1 MRPLM
6 NQTHQ
11 SQTPSSR
18 ITIKTAAKLLAICLI
33 VAAVPLALYVRVKS
47 EDSARFSKAEDSVAV
62 TKRAK
67 GTLRCRPQV
76 AASPS

>member
-18 ITIKTAAKLLAICLI
+18 ITIRTVAKLLAICLI
-33 VAAVPLALYVRVKS
+33 AAAVPLALYVRVKS
-47 EDSARFSKAEDSVAV
+47 EDSARFSKAEDSV
-62 TKRAK
+62 TRY
-67 GTLRCRPQV
+67 
-76 AASPS
+76 